1 MCIVKPFGSVYRAAY
16 LNLKSN
22 PMNHYDNYLETKTI
36 LGLSDNYYTGVQEQ
50 MRIDD
55 PEYTAKQDALSRL
68 IQRKPK
74 KGRGVGS
81 NAMEKF

>member
-1 MCIVKPFGSVYRAAY
+1 
-16 LNLKSN
+16 
-22 PMNHYDNYLETKTI
+22 MNHYDNYLETKTI

-50 MRIDD
+50 MPVTD

-81 NAMEKF
+81 NVMEKFWLLKTHPLIIC

>member
-1 MCIVKPFGSVYRAAY
+1 
-16 LNLKSN
+16 
-22 PMNHYDNYLETKTI
+22 MNHYHNYLETKTI
-36 LGLSDNYYTGVQEQ
+36 LGLSDNYYTGVRDS

-55 PEYTAKQDALSRL
+55 PEWDAKQEALSRL

-81 NAMEKF
+81 NVMEKF

>member
-1 MCIVKPFGSVYRAAY
+1 MILVIPQQYKQHYF
-16 LNLKSN
+16 N

-36 LGLSDNYYTGVQEQ
+36 LGLCDNYYTGVRD
-50 MRIDD
+50 MMPLTD
-55 PEYTAKQDALSRL
+55 PEWDAKQEALSRL

-81 NAMEKF
+81 NVMEKF